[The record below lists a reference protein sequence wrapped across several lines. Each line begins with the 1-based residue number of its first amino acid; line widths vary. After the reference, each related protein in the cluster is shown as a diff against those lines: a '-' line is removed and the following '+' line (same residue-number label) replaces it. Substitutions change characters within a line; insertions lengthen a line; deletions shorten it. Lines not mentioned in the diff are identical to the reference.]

1 MALIPSGFAQINWK
15 FTGTSCPNGAEVTL
29 GVDISSYAGTPAAA
43 AGDAIA
49 AWTASIDAITP
60 ATVTLASV
68 LVKFGPN
75 ATGPSAEVTSGNAGS
90 GGGASTSPNVCWLVH
105 KNTALGGRAG
115 RGRMYWPG
123 VQESE
128 VDPSGALTTAFQT
141 GAQTA
146 MNTFLSSLATD
157 LLIPV
162 VLHGAA
168 SPLSAPT
175 TITSFTVDG
184 RAATQRRRLRG

>member
-1 MALIPSGFAQINWK
+1 VIPSGFAQINWK

-29 GVDISSYAGTPAAA
+29 GVDISSFSGSPADA
-43 AGDAIA
+43 AGDAI
-49 AWTASIDAITP
+49 TAYNDNVDPIMP

-75 ATGPSAEVTSGNAGS
+75 ATGPSAEVSSGNAGS

-105 KNTALGGRAG
+105 KTTALGGRAG

-128 VDPSGALTTAFQT
+128 VDPSGTLSGAFVT

-146 MNTFLSSLATD
+146 MDNFLGDLGTA

-168 SPLSAPT
+168 SPLSSPT
-175 TITSFTVDG
+175 TILELNVDG
-184 RAATQRRRLRG
+184 VAATQRRRLRG

>member
-1 MALIPSGFAQINWK
+1 VALIPTGYAQINWK

-29 GVDISSYAGTPAAA
+29 GVDISSYGGTPAAA
-43 AGDAIA
+43 AGDAIVA
-49 AWTASIDAITP
+49 YNDNIDGIMP

-75 ATGPSAEVTSGNAGS
+75 ATGPSAESPSGNAGS
-90 GGGASTSPNVCWLVH
+90 GGGASTSPNVAWLVH
-105 KNTALGGRAG
+105 KTTAQGGRAG

-128 VDPSGALTTAFQT
+128 VDPSGNLSTAFVT

-146 MNTFLSSLATD
+146 VDGFLADLSTA

-168 SPLSAPT
+168 SPLSTPT
-175 TITSFTVDG
+175 TILSLEVDG
-184 RAATQRRRLRG
+184 VAATQRRRMRG

>member
-15 FTGTSCPNGAEVTL
+15 FAGTSAPNGAEVTL
-29 GVDISSYAGTPAAA
+29 GVDISSYTGTPADA

-49 AWTASIDAITP
+49 AYNSAVDSIMP

-90 GGGASTSPNVCWLVH
+90 GGGASTSPNVAWLVH

-128 VDPSGALTTAFQT
+128 VDPSGNLTTAFQT

-146 MNTFLSSLATD
+146 MNNFLAALATD

-175 TITSFTVDG
+175 TITGLTVDG

>member
-1 MALIPSGFAQINWK
+1 MAVIPSGFAQINWK
-15 FTGTSCPNGAEVTL
+15 FTGTSAPRGAEVTL
-29 GVDISSYAGTPAAA
+29 GVNISSFAGSAADAAA
-43 AGDAIA
+43 AAI
-49 AWTASIDAITP
+49 TAYNDNVDPITP

-75 ATGPSAEVTSGNAGS
+75 ATGPSAEVPSGNAGS
-90 GGGASTSPNVCWLVH
+90 GGGASASPNVAWLVH
-105 KNTALGGRAG
+105 KVTALGGRAG

-128 VDPSGALTTAFQT
+128 VDPSGTLSSAFVT

-146 MNTFLSSLATD
+146 MDGFLADLGTA

-162 VLHGAA
+162 VLHSET

-175 TITSFTVDG
+175 TITELTVDG
-184 RAATQRRRLRG
+184 VAATQRRRMRG

>member
-1 MALIPSGFAQINWK
+1 MAVIPSGYAQINWK

-29 GVDISSYAGTPAAA
+29 GVDVSSYGGTPAAA
-43 AGDAIA
+43 AGDAISA
-49 AWTASIDAITP
+49 YNTTVDAITP
-60 ATVTLASV
+60 ATVTLSSV

-75 ATGPSAEVTSGNAGS
+75 ATGPSAEVSSGNAGS
-90 GGGASTSPNVCWLVH
+90 GGGASASPNVAWLVH
-105 KNTALGGRAG
+105 KQTAQGGRAG

-128 VDPSGALTTAFQT
+128 VDPSGVLSTAFVT

-146 MNTFLSSLATD
+146 MNNFLSALATD

-162 VLHGAA
+162 VLHGAT
-168 SPLSAPT
+168 SPLSTPT
-175 TITSFTVDG
+175 TILTLSVDG

>member
-1 MALIPSGFAQINWK
+1 MALIPSGFAQINWR

-29 GVDISSYAGTPAAA
+29 GANISSYTGSPADAA
-43 AGDAIA
+43 SDAIA
-49 AWTASIDAITP
+49 AYNDNVDGIMP
-60 ATVTLASV
+60 GTVTLSSV

-75 ATGPSAEVTSGNAGS
+75 ATGPSAEVTSGNTGS
-90 GGGASTSPNVCWLVH
+90 GGGVSATPNVAWLVH
-105 KNTALGGRAG
+105 KSTALGGRAG

-128 VDPSGALTTAFQT
+128 VDPSGVLSGAFVS

-146 MNTFLSSLATD
+146 MDAFLSDLGLA

-168 SPLSAPT
+168 SPLSSPT
-175 TITSFTVDG
+175 TITELTVDG

>member
-1 MALIPSGFAQINWK
+1 MAVIPSGYAQINWK
-15 FTGTSCPNGAEVTL
+15 FTGTSCPQGAEVTL
-29 GVDISSYAGTPAAA
+29 GVDVSSFGSTAAA
-43 AGDAIA
+43 A
-49 AWTASIDAITP
+49 ASAAITAYNDNVDPIMP

-75 ATGPSAEVTSGNAGS
+75 ATGPSAEVSSGNAGS
-90 GGGASTSPNVCWLVH
+90 GGGASASPNVAWLVH
-105 KNTALGGRAG
+105 KTTAQGGRAG

-128 VDPSGALTTAFQT
+128 VDPSGTLSTAFVT

-146 MNTFLSSLATD
+146 MDNFLADLGTA

-168 SPLSAPT
+168 SPLSTPT
-175 TITSFTVDG
+175 TILELNVDG
-184 RAATQRRRLRG
+184 VAATQRRRLRG